1 MADIKKLLI
10 ERLTKENVFFNEP
23 MNNHT
28 SFKIG
33 GKADI
38 FVTPEKEE
46 DILFLLKLFENENIN
61 YYFMGNG
68 TNLIVKD
75 KGYRGAVI
83 QLFKKYNKIELKNN
97 YIINA
102 QSGALLSSV
111 SKFALKNCLKGM
123 EFASGIPG
131 TIGGAICMNAGA
143 YDGEMKDIVKSIK
156 VIKDGKIFSLDSK
169 EADFGYRKSRIS
181 NENMIVL
188 SSELILKKDDYDN
201 IKNKMLDFS
210 KRRTEKQPL
219 EFPSAGSTFKRPE
232 GYFAGKLIMDSGL
245 RGYKIGG
252 AMVSEKHCGFVINT
266 GNATCSDVI
275 NIIEHIK
282 KTVFEKFGVMLNA
295 EVKIIGED

>member
-83 QLFKKYNKIELKNN
+83 QLFKKYNEIELKNN

>member
-10 ERLTKENVFFNEP
+10 ERLTKDNVFFNEP

-156 VIKDGKIFSLDSK
+156 VIKDGKIFSLNSK

>member
-188 SSELILKKDDYDN
+188 SSELILKKGDYDN